1 MKYDFPFGPDKR
13 HFREGK
19 PIRSESTL
27 ELRQKT
33 MLEQL
38 RLIAFLE
45 KRLSEIICFT
55 LNQKDKG
62 KTIRKMVCKKTYG

>member
-19 PIRSESTL
+19 PIRSESIL

-38 RLIAFLE
+38 RLINSIFRE
-45 KRLSEIICFT
+45 KT
-55 LNQKDKG
+55 L
-62 KTIRKMVCKKTYG
+62 